1 MNTENYY
8 DILGVEETATQE
20 EIKKSYR
27 KLAKENHPDKG
38 GSEDLFKKISVAY
51 DTIGDETKRK
61 QYDVERKNPFGGM
74 GGGYGSSFSDLF
86 NSVFGQQT
94 QQRTHTTNINV
105 SVGVI
110 ESFMGKNKTITYK
123 RKSKCEPCD
132 GGGGDSQ
139 VCSTCRGQG
148 QVVRQVGSNMFFQ
161 MVTVECPT
169 CSGSGKI
176 MINPCHS
183 CGGKG
188 NKDFPTY
195 WYGKDSKITIDRM
208 AERIVD
214 NELVTNLTDQDVRN
228 IIIEIISFGKP
239 LNYENY
245 MLGEKPI
252 ISANKLTNQDVEN
265 LFNQYAE
272 QINLNLK
279 MKDGLF
285 ATDITI
291 EDFKK
296 LADTVNTKKELE
308 EFIKKCYSI

>member
-188 NKDFPTY
+188 NKDEIKNVDIKLPHGVDDGQFLRMQGQGDFRNGV
-195 WYGKDSKITIDRM
+195 YGDLIIRIQMEKEKNFEKFGNNLIYNLYFSLKDLEKDTFEIPHPEGSMTIKYPK
-208 AERIVD
+208 
-214 NELVTNLTDQDVRN
+214 
-228 IIIEIISFGKP
+228 EIDTSKP
-239 LNYENY
+239 LRVKGKGFKTENGGD
-245 MLGEKPI
+245 LLI
-252 ISANKLTNQDVEN
+252 
-265 LFNQYAE
+265 NQY
-272 QINLNLK
+272 LK
-279 MKDGLF
+279 YNRD
-285 ATDITI
+285 
-291 EDFKK
+291 
-296 LADTVNTKKELE
+296 
-308 EFIKKCYSI
+308 